1 MESRKFFRL
10 CLAFGFGLLFLF
22 AADTAS
28 AQSGVITGK
37 VTSDQGRELEGANV
51 TIPELNISVATNAAG
66 NYTITI
72 PAARLSGANATL
84 RVRAIGFVPRASQ
97 VALTEGSKTANFALA
112 QDINRLEAVVTTG
125 VTGATSQLK
134 LPFAVARIDT
144 NDMKV
149 PAPNPLAQLAG
160 KVPGAQ
166 IVAASGR
173 PGASPAVI
181 LRGPTAI
188 TGAGRGQAPLYIVD
202 GVILADQGQLGGG
215 GLPDV
220 NPLDIESVE
229 VIKGAAA
236 SSLYG
241 ARAGNG
247 VINIRTKT
255 GLGSNDGVRIGGRTE
270 FGTSDIEHHID
281 IAQRNAL
288 LLDETGKLFCV
299 NTKTPQ
305 PTAGAY
311 QCLQTIDY
319 VKEAYRIND
328 QGGDFPLG
336 TFTFPIDPGSGLT
349 SSNPALRN
357 QYLVNRWPGPN
368 YDAVSQF
375 VRPKPLINNSLD
387 MRGRYGQTAFY
398 ASASN
403 LDQGGSIQYLN
414 GYQRTTG
421 RINLDQ
427 QFGSRWTASLTSYYA
442 HGQNDGFFQE
452 GGGQAFFRLT
462 RTPPIVNLDAV
473 DSKGRILVRP
483 NIQGGGLQ
491 NENALQT
498 LQNDYQINRSEHFI
512 GGGTLRFQP
521 TTWMDLEGNMS
532 YDGASS
538 NWNNFD
544 NKGYR
549 TTSLSATNQGYVEQA
564 TQKGQSYNASGNLNI
579 RHEFGSSINSRTSFR
594 YLFER
599 QDNDYRDASA
609 SKLIVV
615 GIPSLSNAID
625 QSTKSI
631 SSSVTSVR
639 SIGFFADQAFD
650 IADRYIADFL
660 VRRDGSSLFGRANR
674 WKTFGRGAFAW
685 RMSQEPWWFIG
696 ALNEFK
702 LRAAVGTA
710 GGRPGFNSQY
720 ETYTLSGGQVTPS
733 TLGNRFLKPETIREV
748 ELGIDAE
755 LFHRIGLNLTNST
768 SNSYDQIL
776 LVPAPAATGFG
787 QQYQNAGVLQNKTW
801 EASINVPIIDTRDLS
816 YSTRFIYS
824 RNRAVIT
831 HLYVPSFNFG
841 ATAQNT
847 GALFLAKEGERYGT
861 FYGRAFATSCSQL
874 PSQLAASCGTPGGAF
889 QKNSDGWIVWVGQGN
904 TINDGITKNL
914 WNAAL
919 PANSPFYAPTGAGKN
934 GYLNP
939 AIAVNWGMP
948 FIIRDSTG
956 TAIQTPLGNA
966 LPSFRWGLSQNLSYK
981 KFNAYAL
988 IDAAIGQHV
997 YNQGRG
1003 WSYLDFLEGRE
1014 DQSGKSVENAKPIG
1028 YYYRA
1033 GAPDGVGIGGFYDQ
1047 LGANNA
1053 VTEDASYAK
1062 LRELT
1067 VGYHIGSIGSMG
1079 GDWSLS
1085 LIGRNLHTWT
1095 KYTGFDPEVGLGAVS
1110 GATNTTGSRSG
1121 STANGSGSG
1130 AINAIDAFTF
1140 PTLRSFTF
1148 SLSTSF

>member
-1 MESRKFFRL
+1 MESRKLFRL
-10 CLAFGFGLLFLF
+10 CLAVLFGFCSLILST
-22 AADTAS
+22 AAHGQGA
-28 AQSGVITGK
+28 VITGK
-37 VTSDQGRELEGANV
+37 VTTDQGREIEGANV
-51 TIPELNISVATNAAG
+51 TIPELNISVGTNAAG
-66 NYTITI
+66 NFTITI
-72 PAARLSGANATL
+72 PPARLNGGPATL
-84 RVRAIGFVPRASQ
+84 RVRAIGYVPRSSLI
-97 VALTEGSKTANFALA
+97 ALSEGPRTANFALA

-134 LPFAVARIDT
+134 LPFTVSRIDSS
-144 NDMKV
+144 DMKV
-149 PAPNPLAQLAG
+149 PAANPLSQLAG

-188 TGAGRGQAPLYIVD
+188 TGAGRGQQPLFIVD
-202 GVILADQGQLGGG
+202 GVILADQGSLGGG

-247 VINIRTKT
+247 VINIRTKS
-255 GLGSNDGVRIGGRTE
+255 GIGANEGIRIGARTE
-270 FGTSDIEHHID
+270 FGTSDVEHHID

-288 LLDETGKLFCV
+288 LLDETGTKFCV
-299 NTKTPQ
+299 NSKQAGVTSQ
-305 PTAGAY
+305 PY

-319 VKEAYRIND
+319 AAEAYRIND
-328 QGGDFPLG
+328 QGGDFPLA
-336 TFTFPIDPGSGLT
+336 TFVFPIDPGSGLVAA
-349 SSNPALRN
+349 NPALRD
-357 QYLVNRWPGPN
+357 QFLVNRWPGTN

-375 VRPKPLINNSLD
+375 VRPKPVLNNSMD
-387 MRGRYGQTAFY
+387 MRGKYGQTSFY

-403 LDQGGSIQYLN
+403 LDQGGSIKYLN
-414 GYQRTTG
+414 GFQRTTG

-427 QFGSRWTASLTSYYA
+427 QIGNKWTASLTSYYS
-442 HGQNDGFFQE
+442 HGQNDGYFQE
-452 GGGQAFFRLT
+452 GFTGNAFFGLT
-462 RTPPIVNLDAV
+462 RVPPIVNLDGV
-473 DSKGRILVRP
+473 DSQGRLFIRP

-491 NENALQT
+491 NANPLYA
-498 LQNDYQINRSEHFI
+498 LQNDYQITRVEHFI
-512 GGGTLRFQP
+512 GGGTLRYQP
-521 TTWMDLEGNMS
+521 TTWADLEGNIS

-549 TTSLSATNQGYVEQA
+549 TTSGPSTTNQGYTEQA
-564 TQKGQSYNASGNLNI
+564 TQKGQSYNSSATLNI
-579 RHEFGSSINSRTSFR
+579 RHEFGSAINSRTSFR

-599 QDNDYRDASA
+599 QDNDFRDASA

-615 GIPSLSNAID
+615 GIPSLANAID
-625 QSTKSI
+625 QATKSI
-631 SSSVTSVR
+631 TSTVSSVR
-639 SIGFFADQAFD
+639 SIGFFAAQDFD
-650 IADRYIADFL
+650 IADRYIVGGL

-674 WKTFGRGAFAW
+674 WKTFGRGSFAW
-685 RMSQEPWWFIG
+685 RVSQEPWWPVA
-696 ALNEFK
+696 ALNELK
-702 LRAAVGTA
+702 LRASIGTA
-710 GGRPGFNSQY
+710 GGRPGFSSQY
-720 ETYTLSGGQVTPS
+720 ETYNLSGGQVTPS

-748 ELGIDAE
+748 ELGVDAE
-755 LFHRIGLNLTNST
+755 VFHRIGINLTHAT
-768 SNSYDQIL
+768 SNAFDQIL

-801 EASINVPIIDTRDLS
+801 EASINVPILDNFHDVS

-824 RNRAVIT
+824 TNRAVIT

-874 PSQLAASCGTPGGAF
+874 PSQLAASCGTPGAAF
-889 QKNSDGWIVWVGQGN
+889 QRNSDGWIVWVGQGN
-904 TINDGITKNL
+904 TVNDGITKNL
-914 WNAAL
+914 WNARL
-919 PANSPFYAPTGAGKN
+919 PANSPFYSATSAGKN
-934 GYLNP
+934 GFMNP
-939 AIAVNWGMP
+939 AIAINWGMP
-948 FIIRDSTG
+948 IILRDSTG
-956 TAIQTPLGNA
+956 TAVQTALGNP
-966 LPSFRWGLSQNLSYK
+966 LPNFRWGLSQNLSYK
-981 KFNAYAL
+981 GFTAYAL
-988 IDAAIGQHV
+988 VDAAIGQHV

-1014 DQSGKSVENAKPIG
+1014 DQTGKTVEAAKPIG

-1053 VTEDASYAK
+1053 VVEDASYAK
-1062 LRELT
+1062 LRE
-1067 VGYHIGSIGSMG
+1067 VNIGYHIGSFGRLG
-1079 GDWSLS
+1079 GDWSMA

-1110 GATNTTGSRSG
+1110 GTRSTNNGAGS
-1121 STANGSGSG
+1121 A

-1140 PTLRSFTF
+1140 PNLRSYTF

>member
-1 MESRKFFRL
+1 MDSRKLFRL
-10 CLAFGFGLLFLF
+10 CLGVVFGLCSLMVAN
-22 AADTAS
+22 AAYGQGA
-28 AQSGVITGK
+28 VITGK

-51 TIPELNISVATNAAG
+51 TIPELNISVGTNAAG
-66 NYTITI
+66 NYSIII
-72 PAARLSGANATL
+72 PSARLNGQNATL
-84 RVRAIGFVPRASQ
+84 RVRAIGFVPKTTP
-97 VALTEGSKTANFALA
+97 VALSEGARTANFALA

-134 LPFAVARIDT
+134 LPFSVARIDS

-149 PAPNPLAQLAG
+149 PATNPLSQLAG

-188 TGAGRGQAPLYIVD
+188 TGAGRGQQPLYIVD
-202 GVILADQGQLGGG
+202 GVILADQGSLGGG

-229 VIKGAAA
+229 VVKGAAA

-255 GLGSNDGVRIGGRTE
+255 GINANEGVRIGARTE
-270 FGTSDIEHHID
+270 FGKSDVEHHID
-281 IAQRNAL
+281 IAQRHAL
-288 LLDETGKLFCV
+288 LLDESGKLFCV
-299 NTKTPQ
+299 NSKAPQ
-305 PTAGAY
+305 PTSGAY

-328 QGGDFPLG
+328 QAGDFSLS
-336 TFTFPIDPGSGLT
+336 TFTFPIDPGSGLVAA
-349 SSNPALRN
+349 NPALRN
-357 QYLVNRWPGPN
+357 QFLVNRWPGAN

-375 VRPKPLINNSLD
+375 VRPKPVMNNSVD
-387 MRGRYGQTAFY
+387 MRGKYGQTSFY

-403 LDQGGSIQYLN
+403 LDQGGSIKYLN
-414 GYQRTTG
+414 GFQRTTG

-427 QFGSRWTASLTSYYA
+427 QIGSRWTASLTSYYS
-442 HGQNDGFFQE
+442 HGKNDGYFQE
-452 GGGQAFFRLT
+452 GFTGNAFFGLT
-462 RTPPIVNLDAV
+462 RTPPIVNLNSI
-473 DSKGRILVRP
+473 DSKGRIFIRP
-483 NIQGGGLQ
+483 NVQGGGLQ
-491 NENALQT
+491 NANPLYA
-498 LQNDYQINRSEHFI
+498 LQNDWQVTNTEHFI

-521 TTWMDLEGNMS
+521 TSWVDAEANIS

-549 TTSLSATNQGYVEQA
+549 TTSNSTTNQGYTELA
-564 TQKGQSYNASGNLNI
+564 TQKGQSYNASGNVNI
-579 RHEFGSSINSRTSFR
+579 RHDFGTSINSRTSFR

-599 QDNDYRDASA
+599 QDNDFRDASA

-615 GIPSLSNAID
+615 GIPSLANAID
-625 QSTKSI
+625 QATKSI
-631 SSSVTSVR
+631 TSTVSSVR
-639 SIGFFADQAFD
+639 SIGFFAAQDFD
-650 IADRYIADFL
+650 ILDRYIIGGL

-674 WKTFGRGAFAW
+674 WKTFGRGSLAW
-685 RMSQEPWWFIG
+685 RVSQEPWWF
-696 ALNEFK
+696 ATNSLNELK
-702 LRAAVGTA
+702 LRASVGTA
-710 GGRPGFNSQY
+710 GGRPGFSSQY

-733 TLGNRFLKPETIREV
+733 TLGNRFLKPETIREL
-748 ELGIDAE
+748 ELGVDAE
-755 LFHRIGLNLTNST
+755 VFHRVGLNVTHST
-768 SNSYDQIL
+768 SNAFDQIL

-801 EASINVPIIDTRDLS
+801 EGSINVPIIDSRDLS

-824 RNRAVIT
+824 RNRAIIT

-874 PSQLAASCGTPGGAF
+874 PTQMAASCGNPGDAF
-889 QKNSDGWIVWVGQGN
+889 QRNSDGWIVWVGQGN
-904 TINDGITKNL
+904 TVNDGITKNL
-914 WNAAL
+914 WNASL
-919 PANSPFYAPTGAGKN
+919 PANSPFYASVAAGKK

-939 AIAVNWGMP
+939 AIVVNWGMP
-948 FIIRDSTG
+948 MILRDSTG
-956 TAIQTPLGNA
+956 SAVQTPLGNP
-966 LPSFRWGLSQNLSYK
+966 LPNFRWGLSQNLSYK
-981 KFNAYAL
+981 RFTAYAL
-988 IDAAIGQHV
+988 VDAAIGQHV

-1014 DQSGKSVENAKPIG
+1014 DQNGKSVENAKPIG

-1033 GAPDGVGIGGFYDQ
+1033 ALPDGVGIGGFYDQ

-1053 VTEDASYAK
+1053 VVEDASYAK
-1062 LRELT
+1062 LREVNL
-1067 VGYHIGSIGSMG
+1067 GYHIGTIGPVG
-1079 GDWSLS
+1079 GDWSFA
-1085 LIGRNLHTWT
+1085 LIGRNLRTWT

-1110 GATNTTGSRSG
+1110 GTRSTNNGAGS
-1121 STANGSGSG
+1121 A

-1140 PTLRSFTF
+1140 PNLRSFTF

>member
-1 MESRKFFRL
+1 MESRKLFRL
-10 CLAFGFGLLFLF
+10 CLAVVFGFCSLILS
-22 AADTAS
+22 TS
-28 AQSGVITGK
+28 AHGQGAVITGK
-37 VTSDQGRELEGANV
+37 VTSDAGREIEGANV
-51 TIPELNISVATNAAG
+51 TIPELNISVGTNAAG
-66 NYTITI
+66 NFTISI
-72 PAARLSGANATL
+72 PAARLNGAPATL
-84 RVRAIGFVPRASQ
+84 RVRAIGFVPRSSLI
-97 VALTEGSKTANFALA
+97 ALSEGPRTANFALA

-134 LPFAVARIDT
+134 LPFSVSRIDSS
-144 NDMKV
+144 DMKV
-149 PAPNPLAQLAG
+149 PAANPLSQLAG

-202 GVILADQGQLGGG
+202 GVILADQGTLGGG

-247 VINIRTKT
+247 VINIRTK
-255 GLGSNDGVRIGGRTE
+255 SGVGANEGIRVGARTE
-270 FGTSDIEHHID
+270 FGSSDIEHHLL
-281 IAQRNAL
+281 IAQRHAL
-288 LLDETGKLFCV
+288 LMDETGTRFCV

-305 PTAGAY
+305 PVAGAY
-311 QCLQTIDY
+311 QCLQTVDY
-319 VKEAYRIND
+319 AAEARRING
-328 QGGDFPLG
+328 QGGDFPLS

-349 SSNPALRN
+349 SANPALRN
-357 QYLVNRWPGPN
+357 QFLVNRWPGAN

-375 VRPKPLINNSLD
+375 VTPKPVLNNSLD
-387 MRGRYGQTAFY
+387 MRGKYGQTSFY
-398 ASASN
+398 ASASAFN
-403 LDQGGSIQYLN
+403 QGGAIKYLN
-414 GYQRTTG
+414 GLQRTTG

-427 QFGSRWTASLTSYYA
+427 QISSKWTASLTSYYA
-442 HGQNDGFFQE
+442 HDQNDGYFQE
-452 GGGQAFFRLT
+452 GGNVGGGAFFRLT
-462 RTPPIVNLDAV
+462 RTPPIVNLNAV
-473 DSKGRILVRP
+473 DSLGRLYIRP

-491 NENALQT
+491 NNNPLYT
-498 LQNDYQINRSEHFI
+498 LQNDWQVTRTEHFI
-512 GGGTLRFQP
+512 GGGTLRYQP
-521 TTWMDLEGNMS
+521 TTWADLEGNIS

-549 TTSLSATNQGYVEQA
+549 TTSASVTNQGFTEAA
-564 TQKGQSYNASGNLNI
+564 TQKGQSYNSSATLNI

-599 QDNDYRDASA
+599 QDNDFRDAGA

-615 GIPSLSNAID
+615 GIPSLNNAID
-625 QSTKSI
+625 QATKFI
-631 SSSVTSVR
+631 SSSASSVR
-639 SIGFFADQAFD
+639 SIGFFAAQDFD
-650 IADRYIADFL
+650 IADRYIIGGL
-660 VRRDGSSLFGRANR
+660 IRRDGSSLFGAANR
-674 WKTFGRGAFAW
+674 WKTFGRGSLAW
-685 RMSQEPWWFIG
+685 RVSQEPWWFVAPI
-696 ALNEFK
+696 NEFK
-702 LRAAVGTA
+702 LRASVGTA
-710 GGRPGFNSQY
+710 GGRPGFSSQY
-720 ETYTLSGGQVTPS
+720 ETYNLSGGQVTPS

-748 ELGIDAE
+748 ELGVDAE
-755 LFHRIGLNLTNST
+755 LFHRIGFNLTHAK
-768 SNSYDQIL
+768 SNAFDQIL

-801 EASINVPIIDTRDLS
+801 EASLNVPILDNFHDVT
-816 YSTRFIYS
+816 YSTRLIYS
-824 RNRAVIT
+824 TNRAVIT

-861 FYGRAFATSCSQL
+861 FYGRAFAKSCSQL
-874 PSQLAASCGTPGGAF
+874 PSQLAASCGTPGAAF

-904 TINDGITKNL
+904 TIGDGVTKNL
-914 WNAAL
+914 WNASL
-919 PANSPFYAPTGAGKN
+919 PANSPFYAPLGGKL
-934 GYLNP
+934 GYMNP
-939 AIAVNWGMP
+939 GVAVNWGMP
-948 FIIRDSTG
+948 IIIRDSTG
-956 TAIQTPLGNA
+956 TAIQTALGNP
-966 LPSFRWGLSQNLSYK
+966 LPNFRWGLSQNLSYK
-981 KFNAYAL
+981 GFSAYAL

-1014 DQSGKSVENAKPIG
+1014 DQTGKTVEAAKPIG

-1033 GAPDGVGIGGFYDQ
+1033 GAPDAGGIGGFYDL

-1053 VTEDASYAK
+1053 VVENASYAK
-1062 LRELT
+1062 LRE
-1067 VGYHIGSIGSMG
+1067 VNIGYHIGTFGRLG
-1079 GDWSLS
+1079 GDWSLAV
-1085 LIGRNLHTWT
+1085 IGRNLHTWT
-1095 KYTGFDPEVGLGAVS
+1095 HYTGFDPEVGLGAVS
-1110 GATNTTGSRSG
+1110 GTA
-1121 STANGSGSG
+1121 STANGAGSA

-1140 PTLRSFTF
+1140 PNLRSYTF

>member
-1 MESRKFFRL
+1 MESRKLFRL
-10 CLAFGFGLLFLF
+10 CLAVLFGFCSLILST
-22 AADTAS
+22 AAHGQGA
-28 AQSGVITGK
+28 VITGK
-37 VTSDQGRELEGANV
+37 VTSEQGREIEGANV
-51 TIPELNISVATNAAG
+51 TIPELNISVGTNAAG

-72 PAARLSGANATL
+72 PPARLSGGPATL
-84 RVRAIGFVPRASQ
+84 RVRAIGFVPRSSLI
-97 VALTEGSKTANFALA
+97 ALSEGPRTANFALA
-112 QDINRLEAVVTTG
+112 EDINRLEAVVTTG

-134 LPFAVARIDT
+134 LPFTVSRIDSS
-144 NDMKV
+144 DMKV
-149 PAPNPLAQLAG
+149 PAANPLSQLAG

-173 PGASPAVI
+173 PGASPSVI

-188 TGAGRGQAPLYIVD
+188 TGAGRGQQPLYIVD
-202 GVILADQGQLGGG
+202 GVILADQGSLGGG

-255 GLGSNDGVRIGGRTE
+255 GISANEGVRIGARSEYGS
-270 FGTSDIEHHID
+270 SDIEHHLL
-281 IAQRNAL
+281 IAQRHAL
-288 LLDETGKLFCV
+288 LMDETGTKFCV
-299 NTKTPQ
+299 NPRQ
-305 PTAGAY
+305 PGVTAGAY

-319 VKEAYRIND
+319 AAEARRING
-328 QGGDFPLG
+328 QGGDFPLS

-349 SSNPALRN
+349 ASNPALRD
-357 QYLVNRWPGPN
+357 QYLINRWPGAN

-375 VRPKPLINNSLD
+375 VRPKPVLNNSLD
-387 MRGRYGQTAFY
+387 MRGKYGQTSFY

-403 LDQGGSIQYLN
+403 LDQGGAIKYLN
-414 GYQRTTG
+414 GFQRSTG

-427 QFGSRWTASLTSYYA
+427 QITDKWTASLTSYYA
-442 HGQNDGFFQE
+442 HDQTDGYFQE
-452 GGGQAFFRLT
+452 GFGGNAFFRLT
-462 RTPPIVNLDAV
+462 RTPPIANLNAV
-473 DSKGRILVRP
+473 DSLGRLYIRP

-491 NENALQT
+491 NDNPLYA
-498 LQNDYQINRSEHFI
+498 LQNDYQITRTEHFI
-512 GGGTLRFQP
+512 GGGTLRYQP
-521 TTWMDLEGNMS
+521 TTWADLEGNMS

-549 TTSLSATNQGYVEQA
+549 TTAASVTNQGFTEQA
-564 TQKGQSYNASGNLNI
+564 AQKEQSYNSSATLNN
-579 RHEFGSSINSRTSFR
+579 RHEFGNQINSRTSFR

-615 GIPSLSNAID
+615 GIPSLANAID
-625 QSTKSI
+625 QATKSI
-631 SSSVTSVR
+631 TSSVTSVR
-639 SIGFFADQAFD
+639 SIGFFAAQDFD
-650 IADRYIADFL
+650 ILDRYIVGGL

-674 WKTFGRGAFAW
+674 WKTFGRGSFAW
-685 RMSQEPWWFIG
+685 RVSQEPWWFV
-696 ALNEFK
+696 APLNELK
-702 LRAAVGTA
+702 LRASIGTA
-710 GGRPGFNSQY
+710 GGRPGFASQY
-720 ETYTLSGGQVTPS
+720 ETYNLSGGQVTPS

-755 LFHRIGLNLTNST
+755 VFHRIGINLTHAN
-768 SNSYDQIL
+768 SNSFDQIL

-801 EASINVPIIDTRDLS
+801 EASINVPILDNFHDVT
-816 YSTRFIYS
+816 YSTRFTYS
-824 RNRAVIT
+824 QNRAVIT

-874 PSQLAASCGTPGGAF
+874 PAQLAASCGTPGAAF
-889 QKNSDGWIVWVGQGN
+889 QRNSDGWIVWVGQGN
-904 TINDGITKNL
+904 TVNDGIAKNL
-914 WNAAL
+914 WDASL
-919 PANSPFYAPTGAGKN
+919 PANSPFYAPLGGKL
-934 GYLNP
+934 GYMNP
-939 AIAVNWGMP
+939 GVAVNWGMP
-948 FIIRDSTG
+948 IIIRDSTG
-956 TAIQTPLGNA
+956 TAVQTALGNP
-966 LPSFRWGLSQNLSYK
+966 LPNFRWGLSQNLSYK
-981 KFNAYAL
+981 GFSAYAL
-988 IDAAIGQHV
+988 LDAAIGQHV

-1014 DQSGKSVENAKPIG
+1014 DQTGKTIEAAKPIG

-1033 GAPDGVGIGGFYDQ
+1033 GAPDAGGIGGFYDL

-1053 VTEDASYAK
+1053 VVENASYAK
-1062 LRELT
+1062 LRE
-1067 VGYHIGSIGSMG
+1067 VNIGYHIGTFGRVG
-1079 GDWSLS
+1079 GDWSVA

-1110 GATNTTGSRSG
+1110 GTR
-1121 STANGSGSG
+1121 STANGSGSA

-1140 PTLRSFTF
+1140 PNLRSFTF
-1148 SLSTSF
+1148 SLSSSF